1 MNPSLLILSP
11 SPYRSGGFHLHGMQG
26 VKEADAN
33 LIEVYPGSALPV
45 LAGCRLRKKNTLDG
59 REDCYDSLAEHGLA
73 FAQSYSIEKPPTH
86 DQLDATIAAYIGY
99 LFKSGNSLDYG
110 KRPVEDTELTVLQE
124 GLIVQPVK
132 KP

>member
-1 MNPSLLILSP
+1 MTHSRNTAWRLPK
-11 SPYRSGGFHLHGMQG
+11 
-26 VKEADAN
+26 VT
-33 LIEVYPGSALPV
+33 AL
-45 LAGCRLRKKNTLDG
+45 RN
-59 REDCYDSLAEHGLA
+59 H
-73 FAQSYSIEKPPTH
+73 
-86 DQLDATIAAYIGY
+86 QLDATITAYIGY